1 MRRYHLEKMEYFKH
15 RTDVKYVFIM
25 HDDRTYTEQ
34 IGENACIEH
43 LEVPKVMGN
52 WEYRYLWKKEKLK
65 PLLTK
70 INPDIIEVGS
80 PYFMPKMINA
90 LVKENNMKAKV
101 FGFWH
106 ADFPVTYVKR
116 FLSKMPFGI
125 ANFGEARAWNYAQ
138 KHYNRMAG
146 VLASSQVIIDR
157 MKENAMENVHF
168 VPLGVDAVLFHPS
181 KKDDDLI
188 QKMKAGNPERL
199 FMFFPHR
206 FSYEKGVHLL
216 LESYAQL
223 CELLPVEPVLLFA
236 GTGPSQPAVEEAVA
250 AGATR
255 LVFITHRSKGAIER
269 HFQTNFELESILKDS
284 GKDALLQLLHETVP
298 EGVRFY
304 YVEQGEPL
312 GLGHAVL
319 CAKEVVGNE
328 PFFVHLPDGM
338 MRAPSRPKPVGTIIE
353 DGLVL
358 GRECLRDGLLDQAI
372 EHCRDSK
379 GAGLP
384 LAFWDGDPPDW

>member
-1 MRRYHLEKMEYFKH
+1 MEYFKH

-25 HDDRTYTEQ
+25 HDERTYTEQ
-34 IGENACIEH
+34 IGENAYIEH

-70 INPDIIEVGS
+70 LNPDIIEVGS
-80 PYFMPKMINA
+80 PYFMPRMVNA
-90 LVKENNMKAKV
+90 LVKENKMKAKV

-125 ANFGEARAWNYAQ
+125 ANFGEGIAWKYAQ

-157 MKENAMENVHF
+157 MTKNSLENVHF
-168 VPLGVDAVLFHPS
+168 VPLGVDSVLFHPS
-181 KKDDDLI
+181 KKDESLI
-188 QKMKAGNPERL
+188 LKMKAGNPERL

-223 CELLPVEPVLLFA
+223 CKLLPIEPVLLFA
-236 GTGPSQPAVEEAVA
+236 GTGPSQAAVEEAV
-250 AGATR
+250 
-255 LVFITHRSKGAIER
+255 VKFEHV
-269 HFQTNFELESILKDS
+269 HFVGFVKDKEMMAKYMASADLGFALSAWETFGLSLAESLS
-284 GKDALLQLLHETVP
+284 
-298 EGVRFY
+298 
-304 YVEQGEPL
+304 
-312 GLGHAVL
+312 
-319 CAKEVVGNE
+319 
-328 PFFVHLPDGM
+328 
-338 MRAPSRPKPVGTIIE
+338 S
-353 DGLVL
+353 
-358 GRECLRDGLLDQAI
+358 
-372 EHCRDSK
+372 
-379 GAGLP
+379 GLP
-384 LAFWDGDPPDW
+384 LIGANAGASMEHIQKSKAGIILDTLTSEALTDAVVTFSKRKNIEEMKILGRKYAETLTWKACFDKQVKVYQNELGKVT